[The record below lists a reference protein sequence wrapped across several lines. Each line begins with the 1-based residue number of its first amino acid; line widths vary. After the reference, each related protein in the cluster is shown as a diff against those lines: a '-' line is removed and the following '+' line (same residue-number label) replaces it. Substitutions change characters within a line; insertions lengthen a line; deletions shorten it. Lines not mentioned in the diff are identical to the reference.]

1 VRLVALTALIAVLF
15 GLTAVSMAWNP
26 AHPHNPPGN
35 CARGMKF
42 SESEGMCQL
51 RPAHSTAR

>member
-1 VRLVALTALIAVLF
+1 MRSLAIIALLSVLLGMTVA
-15 GLTAVSMAWNP
+15 SMAWNP

-42 SESEGMCQL
+42 SESEGMC
-51 RPAHSTAR
+51 H